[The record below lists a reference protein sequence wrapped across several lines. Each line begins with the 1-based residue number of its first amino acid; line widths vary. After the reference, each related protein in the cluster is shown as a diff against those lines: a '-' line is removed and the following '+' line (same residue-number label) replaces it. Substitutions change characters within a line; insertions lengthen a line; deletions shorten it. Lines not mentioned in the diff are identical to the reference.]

1 MQLKPMT
8 TTQAQR
14 WSHYRTMGA
23 FKFLCLYGILL
34 HSVLAVLGHLVK
46 TTLRGH
52 SVAAIPSWELVFEVL
67 AAWPIGILLA
77 YSFWAIAQKK
87 YRLAH
92 S

>member
-14 WSHYRTMGA
+14 WSHYRTMGV
-23 FKFLCLYGILL
+23 FKFVCLFGIIL
-34 HSVLAVLGHLVK
+34 HSILAVLGLLVK

-52 SVAAIPSWELVFEVL
+52 SLAAIPNWELVFEVV
-67 AAWPIGILLA
+67 AAWPIGILLTYA
-77 YSFWAIAQKK
+77 CWAIAEKK
-87 YRLAH
+87 YHLA